1 MKAQVLLVN
10 KQNQLLTE
18 KLKEVSD
25 YPLLK
30 EEKLE
35 LQVQNKLLRQ
45 QLDETHSEN
54 QHLRDSQCERF
65 NNFLVYVSLQVFV

>member
-10 KQNQLLTE
+10 KQNHLLTE
-18 KLKEVSD
+18 RLKEVSD

-30 EEKLE
+30 EEKVE

-45 QLDETHSEN
+45 QLDETRSEN
-54 QHLRDSQCERF
+54 QHLRDSKFELF
-65 NNFLVYVSLQVFV
+65 SHFLVYVSLQVFV

>member
-10 KQNQLLTE
+10 KEKQLLIE

-25 YPLLK
+25 YSLLK

-45 QLDETHSEN
+45 QLDETRSEN
-54 QHLRDSQCERF
+54 QHLRDSQCE
-65 NNFLVYVSLQVFV
+65 